1 MNLWPVFLVSL
12 AAVGYETALIRYFAV
27 ATWSEYG
34 YWVISIVMAGFAL
47 SGVAL
52 ALWRDAFARNGPRL
66 LATLPPL
73 LIVAAALGF
82 HFVTVNPFNPLQLQ
96 NPTTWTSQLWNIAG
110 YYAALLPFFFLA
122 GMFISL
128 NFVLNTRRIGLV
140 YAYDLTGA
148 AAGAALILGAMFF
161 VHAFFLVPLLL
172 LPLAGAAPCVAPA
185 WRARG
190 TTLALL
196 ALLAAEA
203 LLVLDNQA
211 HVNEFKPIYA
221 PLHTP
226 NARIVA
232 TRLSPRGDYTLLDDF
247 TERLDTDV
255 SNNAGLLHVPGPPRT
270 LGLYR
275 DGNRIAALPLP
286 PGPTAGYAPSALD
299 ALPYTLVPHPRVL
312 LIGASG
318 GFRIAELLALGAEHI
333 RVLEPE
339 PTLLRALRHGMGP
352 SPAWRSDPRAT
363 LSGESPLAAVRSARR
378 YDAIDISADFLDAA
392 EANATALTVQAVAA
406 DMDALAPGGIV
417 SLPVSI
423 RDFPVYALRV
433 LATARA
439 ALLRAGVADPS
450 AHVVVYRSAWSARVL
465 LSREPWSAARIA
477 AIRKFCDD
485 RSFDV
490 SWYPGIDVHA
500 ARAGI
505 YNDLPAVSFATGE
518 MAAASP
524 DDSIAD
530 EVGAVLTGE
539 PSASR
544 ASFNLAPVTLDRPY
558 FYSVLRLDQL
568 GTLLRRLEV
577 LPQAEIGAL
586 VNLAVLAQAAV
597 IALAVLL
604 VPLGFSARTQQEQR
618 RVRPEPASRH
628 SKLTGPA
635 NTQAP
640 GLLRAAVYFPA
651 LGLGFLFIEIALI
664 EHATLWLNDRT
675 SGFALVLTGM
685 LLFSGLGSLA
695 GDRLAS
701 AAAGRRWLTF
711 ACSVVLAWCAAVM
724 LGLQPLML
732 ATLDWP
738 WAVRWALVLAVL
750 APVSLALGLPFPLG
764 LACLGETSALPWA
777 WGLNG
782 AFSVVAT
789 PLANL
794 IAREQGLD
802 RLVLYAGVMYA
813 VALAAYPAAR
823 AVRAVGVTA
832 RGGGAARDLR

>member
-1 MNLWPVFLVSL
+1 VAVNLWPVFLVSL

-47 SGVAL
+47 SGVVL
-52 ALWRDAFARNGPRL
+52 ALWRDAFARNGTRL
-66 LATLPPL
+66 LAMLPPL
-73 LIVAAALGF
+73 LIVAATLGF
-82 HFVTVNPFNPLQLQ
+82 HFATVNPFNPLQLQ

-122 GMFISL
+122 GLFISL
-128 NFVLNTRRIGLV
+128 SFVLNTRRIGLV
-140 YAYDLTGA
+140 YAFDLTGA

-172 LPLAGAAPCVAPA
+172 LPLAGAASCVAPD
-185 WRARG
+185 WRKRS
-190 TTLALL
+190 TTAAML

-203 LLVLDNQA
+203 LLVFDNQA
-211 HVNEFKPIYA
+211 HINEYKPIYA

-226 NARIVA
+226 NAHIVA

-255 SNNAGLLHVPGPPRT
+255 SNNAGLLHVPGPPRS

-286 PGPTAGYAPSALD
+286 PGAAAAYAPSALD
-299 ALPYTLVPHPRVL
+299 ALPYTLVPHPHVL
-312 LIGASG
+312 LVGASG
-318 GFRIAELLALGAEHI
+318 GFRIAEVLALGAAHV

-339 PTLLRALRHGMGP
+339 PTLLRALRRGMGP
-352 SPAWRSDPRAT
+352 SPAWRPDPRAV

-378 YDAIDISADFLDAA
+378 YDVIDVSADFLDAA
-392 EANATALTVQAVAA
+392 EANATAFTVQAIAA
-406 DMDALAPGGIV
+406 DLDALAPGGIL

-439 ALLRAGVADPS
+439 ALLRVGVHDP
-450 AHVVVYRSAWSARVL
+450 ATHVVAYRSAWGARVL
-465 LSREPWSAARIA
+465 LSREPWSARRIA

-490 SWYPGIDVHA
+490 AWYPGIDVHA

-530 EVGAVLTGE
+530 EAAAILSGA

-544 ASFNLAPVTLDRPY
+544 ASFNLAPETLDRPY
-558 FYSVLRLDQL
+558 FYAVLRLDQL

-604 VPLGFSARTQQEQR
+604 VPVLAPR
-618 RVRPEPASRH
+618 RVRETA
-628 SKLTGPA
+628 LTPRA
-635 NTQAP
+635 TM
-640 GLLRAAVYFPA
+640 LRAAVYFPA

-685 LLFSGLGSLA
+685 LFFSGLGSLA

-701 AAAGRRWLTF
+701 AAVGRRWLSL
-711 ACSVVLAWCAAVM
+711 ACLAVLAWCAAVL
-724 LGLQPLML
+724 LGLQPLIL
-732 ATLDWP
+732 ATLSWSWP
-738 WAVRWALVLAVL
+738 ARWALVLAVL
-750 APVSLALGLPFPLG
+750 APVSVALGLPFPLG
-764 LACLGETSALPWA
+764 LACLGESSALPWA

-802 RLVLYAGVMYA
+802 RLVLCAGVTYA
-813 VALAAYPAAR
+813 VALAAYPSAR
-823 AVRAVGVTA
+823 AVSSVGLA
-832 RGGGAARDLR
+832 ASGGSAARDPRASG